1 MNIDL
6 LGPLKNC
13 FVRSKVQQLQK
24 VIEATG
30 IVLLDL
36 NGLKKYAIAVKRDEI
51 EKWLLTTSVD
61 LVMPFLNS
69 SNQLQ
74 YDKLQDFNCWSLE
87 DLEVPDPN
95 DVKHKIFEYIAPIAK
110 RRGKTAFVFKLLL
123 KSYEEAK
130 KLESLACSSEF
141 FFDQAEHYSKR
152 MQYHER
158 AINKLEA
165 LMAVQDNFI
174 REALIAIQLADSDSE
189 QHAKNL
195 PNFDTELQLIE
206 MQYQETKDFVDA
218 YLGFKND

>member
-36 NGLKKYAIAVKRDEI
+36 NGLKKYPIAVKRDKM

-61 LVMPFLNS
+61 LIIPLLDS

-110 RRGKTAFVFKLLL
+110 QRGKTAFMLNLLL
-123 KSYEEAK
+123 TSYEEAK
-130 KLESLACSSEF
+130 KLESLACSSKL

-152 MQYHER
+152 MQHYEQ
-158 AINKLEA
+158 AINKLKA
-165 LMAVQDNFI
+165 VMAVQDNFI
-174 REALIAIQLADSDSE
+174 REALIAIQLANSDSE
-189 QHAKNL
+189 QYSKDL
-195 PNFDTELQLIE
+195 PNFDAELQLIE

-218 YLGFKND
+218 YLDFKNG